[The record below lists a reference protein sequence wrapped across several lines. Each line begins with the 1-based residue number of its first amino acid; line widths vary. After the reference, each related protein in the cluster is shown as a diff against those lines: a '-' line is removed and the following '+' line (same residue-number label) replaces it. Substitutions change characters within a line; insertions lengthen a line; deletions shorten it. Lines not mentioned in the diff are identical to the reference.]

1 VRPPRVFFVI
11 NTEVTEKSHRELS
24 GPDVKSPILAKPAR
38 IGHAQD
44 HCLLIH

>member
-11 NTEVTEKSHRELS
+11 NTEVTEKSHREFS
-24 GPDVKSPILAKPAR
+24 GPDAKSPILAKTAR